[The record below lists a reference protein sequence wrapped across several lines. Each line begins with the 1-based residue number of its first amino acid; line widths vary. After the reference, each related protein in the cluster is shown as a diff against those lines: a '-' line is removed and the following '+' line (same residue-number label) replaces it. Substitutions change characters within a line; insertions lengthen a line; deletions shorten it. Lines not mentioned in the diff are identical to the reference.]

1 MLGRTHAGA
10 TAPKGRDMAEMPDL
24 VGSWVHS
31 HEEDGDGV
39 VVFRPAGYPLPPARG
54 RDSFTL
60 QADGT
65 AAVGTPGPDDRGASD
80 TGRWVIS
87 GSALTV
93 HLPHR
98 NSAYDVL
105 SVEPAKLSLRPEPD
119 RTEPV

>member
-1 MLGRTHAGA
+1 
-10 TAPKGRDMAEMPDL
+10 MAEMPDL
-24 VGSWVHS
+24 VGSWVHA
-31 HEEDGDGV
+31 HEEDGHGV

-80 TGRWVIS
+80 TGRWVMS

-98 NSAYDVL
+98 HAAYDVL

-119 RTEPV
+119 RTEPVSSDTGDPTA